1 MKTQKLSKLIILAF
15 ITAFFSITTKAQTVE
30 ITPSYGYQFG
40 SKIDYGRNYIK
51 LQESDQWGVTIGVD
65 GFKGIVTEVSYFHQS
80 TAITASGPNIENSH
94 IADLNADW
102 ILVGASKIL
111 PVDNEQLRP
120 FVGGGLG
127 MAIFNTSNTPST
139 IGSIDTEF
147 YFAVSLKAGINY
159 MFNEKIG
166 LNLQGNLMF
175 PIQWGGVYIGTG
187 GGGVSGSSTTLVGG
201 FSGGLVYRLN

>member
-1 MKTQKLSKLIILAF
+1 MKNNHLYKILFLSI
-15 ITAFFSITTKAQTVE
+15 ITALSSLTTEAQTVE
-30 ITPSYGYQFG
+30 VIPSYGYQFG

-65 GFKGIVTEVSYFHQS
+65 GFKGIVTEVTYFHQS
-80 TAITASGPNIENSH
+80 TAITAFGPNIENNH

-102 ILVGASKIL
+102 ILVGASKVL
-111 PVDNEQLRP
+111 PMDNEQLRP
-120 FVGGGLG
+120 FAGGGIG
-127 MAIFNTSNTPST
+127 MAIFNTNNEAPT